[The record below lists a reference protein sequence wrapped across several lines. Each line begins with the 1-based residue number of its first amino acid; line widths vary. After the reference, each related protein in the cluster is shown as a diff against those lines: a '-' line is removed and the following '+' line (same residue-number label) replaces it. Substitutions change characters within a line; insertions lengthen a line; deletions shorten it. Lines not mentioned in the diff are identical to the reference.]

1 MLRYYLLTR
10 LADFGRKGMAIV
22 PRSVRYSGQLMDEV
36 LMSFCGNHAE
46 M

>member
-1 MLRYYLLTR
+1 MLRYYLLIR
-10 LADFGRKGMAIV
+10 LADFWQKGMAIV

>member
-1 MLRYYLLTR
+1 
-10 LADFGRKGMAIV
+10 MAIV
-22 PRSVRYSGQLMDEV
+22 PRSVRYSGQLMEDG